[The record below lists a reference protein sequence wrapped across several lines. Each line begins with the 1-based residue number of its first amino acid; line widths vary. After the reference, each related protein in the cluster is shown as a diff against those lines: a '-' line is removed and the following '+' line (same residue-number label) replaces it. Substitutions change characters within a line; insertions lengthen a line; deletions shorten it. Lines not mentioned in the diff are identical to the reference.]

1 MCGSGR
7 AGRRGIR
14 GRCFR
19 QVLSNSKADQSHI
32 VSTKRGP
39 ILWTLVVLLV
49 MFFFQNK
56 LKFKYMVML
65 IILCVSGYLLLDF
78 VLDKIAEIAPL
89 TAGRIR
95 DAVYYGD
102 TASRFDASQ
111 KGDSGYYLAVNQFL
125 SSPVWGSYYRLISN
139 GIFKGCYPHNVF
151 LETMISMGLIGLI
164 PMLYMVVKIFKKSF
178 YLIRNGL
185 NEPYKLSFLLFLS
198 IFFSLFTTGTI
209 LLNYGFWTFMCMLSF
224 PKKCY
229 EDKIN
234 DL

>member
-1 MCGSGR
+1 
-7 AGRRGIR
+7 
-14 GRCFR
+14 
-19 QVLSNSKADQSHI
+19 
-32 VSTKRGP
+32 
-39 ILWTLVVLLV
+39 
-49 MFFFQNK
+49 
-56 LKFKYMVML
+56 MVML